1 MQAIRAA
8 ARPLT
13 LSAARTAAVPRVAAG
28 QSPLLLL
35 RGSSG
40 VGTQTTDALA
50 LPACVHILS
59 RLCLDPSTHRLNL
72 PARARLVSIAVSP
85 TPLLPTHPHLTS
97 HLTPARTPVLAPGT
111 VRFAHSAAESYDDFN
126 ARYADFFAN
135 TQDLFELQRGL
146 NNCFAYD
153 LVPSQRGQSTLSL
166 SLSLIFPLD
175 WMLSRRD
182 VVGWRFKANR
192 NSGSRTPRMRTG
204 LAKRVKTR
212 GPRPFCLSLS
222 LSLRPHVQSPAP
234 MARQGQATSKHR
246 AFNRSFRGA
255 EPTAG
260 KHGHPPH
267 DGSLWVPVD
276 ERGQPDACYLWFSR
290 D

>member
-166 SLSLIFPLD
+166 SLSL
-175 WMLSRRD
+175 S
-182 VVGWRFKANR
+182 
-192 NSGSRTPRMRTG
+192 
-204 LAKRVKTR
+204 
-212 GPRPFCLSLS
+212 
-222 LSLRPHVQSPAP
+222 H
-234 MARQGQATSKHR
+234 
-246 AFNRSFRGA
+246 
-255 EPTAG
+255 
-260 KHGHPPH
+260 
-267 DGSLWVPVD
+267 
-276 ERGQPDACYLWFSR
+276 FSS
-290 D
+290 